1 MSESV
6 VDPTMPSSGC
16 DSGVSASQDLSAPR
30 QEVRVQGS
38 PSDQLGYGGDRQV
51 ATPGSPPNFTI
62 PTLRGWSAEKF
73 YNYHEQ
79 VIDYEDLKRLNESIN
94 EARMGLFRVTDTIN
108 YYDREERR
116 LKVIYDRAW
125 RRAYIESNGR
135 TDKERQYRADMVCES
150 MEDDWIVASQ
160 LKAELIKVSQTIRM
174 ELETL
179 QSIGNNLRQQ
189 MKM

>member
-1 MSESV
+1 
-6 VDPTMPSSGC
+6 
-16 DSGVSASQDLSAPR
+16 
-30 QEVRVQGS
+30 
-38 PSDQLGYGGDRQV
+38 
-51 ATPGSPPNFTI
+51 
-62 PTLRGWSAEKF
+62 
-73 YNYHEQ
+73 
-79 VIDYEDLKRLNESIN
+79 
-94 EARMGLFRVTDTIN
+94 MGLFRVTDTIN